1 MGKGWGEESYSRRW
15 GCFTLISKPSGS
27 CCCTQTH
34 LLMGAVSIRP
44 QKAKRGGK
52 KKFRLET
59 NKSSLA
65 LEALK
70 ALIIESW
77 TFNGYDRLVQ
87 PYQYLD
93 NFPAKQASVTV
104 WGRDGHFQRRS
115 SPHGKKNIFMC
126 GYVQK
131 NPPQKTPYL
140 QLGRIE
146 EQKDRQTLLVFFFK
160 SSRHQFRQQS
170 GYSAL
175 KFYILFLMQTKLGAL
190 KIDAAT

>member
-1 MGKGWGEESYSRRW
+1 MGGNGEEEFLQERRVLHLD
-15 GCFTLISKPSGS
+15 FQPSGL
-27 CCCTQTH
+27 CCCTHKPTQRE
-34 LLMGAVSIRP
+34 LVVRSQI
-44 QKAKRGGK
+44 GGK
-52 KKFRLET
+52 KKKKKIRLEMNQSRLT
-59 NKSSLA
+59 
-65 LEALK
+65 LK

-77 TFNGYDRLVQ
+77 TFNACDRLVQ

-104 WGRDGHFQRRS
+104 WGRHGHFGEHKKKP
-115 SPHGKKNIFMC
+115 SPCVVMYRKI
-126 GYVQK
+126 
-131 NPPQKTPYL
+131 PPKIPPFSQ
-140 QLGRIE
+140 GGWEE
-146 EQKDRQTLLVFFFK
+146 EQKDRQTLLVFLFK